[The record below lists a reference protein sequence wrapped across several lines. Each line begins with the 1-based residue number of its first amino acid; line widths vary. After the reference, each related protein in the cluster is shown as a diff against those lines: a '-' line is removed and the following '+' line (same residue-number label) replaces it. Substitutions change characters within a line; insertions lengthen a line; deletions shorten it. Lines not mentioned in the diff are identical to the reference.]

1 MKINKLL
8 QTLLL
13 APASLG
19 LMAPLAHAADL
30 NLAGMSPYLS
40 GTEQVSSIR
49 QFGDLQPTDWSYQAL
64 SALIERYGCV
74 AGFASG
80 TYRGNQPMSRW
91 EAAAL
96 LNACVDR
103 IGETTDTL
111 KRLLQDFEKELTVLR
126 GRVDALEAKAGQV
139 DAMTFSTTTKLK
151 GIANFVLGANRFTG
165 TNSGSQFVDLASSM
179 ESLMAFNTPGFYQVR
194 FGATVLEY
202 DLQLRFDT
210 SFTGQDLL
218 RTVLRG
224 GNSGGFNGSAFS
236 SFGLLTTLEAF
247 YEQPLGDNSM
257 GMFQLFY
264 NFPLGKEL
272 SVSVGPLVRN
282 DDPGMLGLWPSVYPA
297 DTVLDF
303 FTYAGVPGTYNTNG
317 LGGGGGFV
325 YSPQWAKGLTIS
337 QSYVSAEGSSFNN
350 NVGFFTNASSG
361 DPGLGG
367 MFTNGAGSAA
377 ITQLGYVSDNTPLIG
392 GSYGIAVAYTYSQNL
407 GLPSGTPLAMIFSD
421 YNSYASGYSSSNN
434 VGVSGYWQPSQSGL
448 IPSISWGVGTGSYN
462 IQSGDQ
468 YIPDAVYA
476 ATTRGGMFTGTAGV
490 TIASWYTGLQ
500 WDDALIRGNTL
511 GMAVGQAP
519 YLTQLGSNGADTP
532 RGIVDSLTGT
542 GSTGANDA
550 NYMWEWW
557 YKVQVSDNITLTPAL
572 FYISNL
578 SGQLGTLNQSG
589 STGTASF
596 NVLGGL
602 LKTTI
607 QF

>member
-1 MKINKLL
+1 MKANKLL

-30 NLAGMSPYLS
+30 NMAGMSPYLS
-40 GTEQVSSIR
+40 GKEQVSSIR

-80 TYRGNQPMSRW
+80 TYRGGQPMSRW

-96 LNACVDR
+96 LNACLDR
-103 IGETTDTL
+103 IAETTDDL
-111 KRLLQDFEKELTVLR
+111 KRLLQDFEKELAVLR
-126 GRVDALEAKAGQV
+126 GRVDGLEAKAGQV

-151 GIANFVLGANRFTG
+151 GLATFVLGANRFTG
-165 TNSGSQFVDLASSM
+165 TNSGSRFAELAYSGASEQALYTAGYNQDRFSS
-179 ESLMAFNTPGFYQVR
+179 
-194 FGATVLEY
+194 TVFEY

-224 GNSGGFNGSAFS
+224 GNAGGVNGSAYS
-236 SFGLLTTLEAF
+236 SGLLTTLEAF
-247 YEQPLGDNSM
+247 YEQPVGDNVM
-257 GMFQLFY
+257 GVFQLFY
-264 NFPLGKEL
+264 NFPIGKEL

-337 QSYVSAEGSSFNN
+337 QSYVSAQGSSFSN
-350 NVGFFTNASSG
+350 NVGFFTNVSTG
-361 DPGLGG
+361 NPGLGG

-377 ITQLGYVSDNTPLIG
+377 ITQLGYVSDNSPLIS
-392 GSYGIAVAYTYSQNL
+392 GSYGIALAYTYSQNL
-407 GLPSGTPLAMIFSD
+407 GLPSGTPLAMSFSD
-421 YNSYASGYSSSNN
+421 YNDYASGYSSANN
-434 VGVSGYWQPSQSGL
+434 IGLSGYWQPSQSGL

-462 IQSGDQ
+462 IQSGSQ
-468 YIPDAVYA
+468 YL
-476 ATTRGGMFTGTAGV
+476 GGMFTGTAGV

-500 WDDALIRGNTL
+500 WEDALIRGNTL

-532 RGIVDSLTGT
+532 RSIIDSLTGT

-550 NYMWEWW
+550 NYVWEWW
-557 YKVQVSDNITLTPAL
+557 YKVQVTDNITLTPAL
-572 FYISNL
+572 YYISNL
-578 SGQLGTLNQSG
+578 DGQLGTLNQSG
-589 STGTASF
+589 GAGTATDS
-596 NVLGGL
+596 VLGGL
-602 LKTTI
+602 LKTSI